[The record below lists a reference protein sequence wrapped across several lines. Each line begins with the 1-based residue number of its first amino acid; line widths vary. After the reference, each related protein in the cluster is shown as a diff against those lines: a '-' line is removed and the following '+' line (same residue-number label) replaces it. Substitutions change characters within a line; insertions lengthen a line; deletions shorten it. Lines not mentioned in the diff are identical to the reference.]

1 MALKEADFARI
12 KSGVITNVTDGSS
25 GIVQFA
31 VNPNDRF
38 INSPHVVLTLH
49 GTSLAVDIPILS
61 YITTNGFEW
70 NIHKGHGGASH
81 TWDIYWI
88 ATDAG
93 TL

>member
-12 KSGVITNVTDGSS
+12 KSGVITNVTDGSF
-25 GIVQFA
+25 GTVQFA

-61 YITTNGFEW
+61 YITANGFEW